1 MSLNII
7 DLIKGQL
14 GAGLV
19 SQVATKLGESES
31 GIAKAIS
38 GLLPSVLGGLIEQSK
53 DASVLDGILESSKSG
68 LLGNLL
74 EGSNSPLVSGIVS
87 KIFGDKANGIIE
99 AISSF
104 SGIGSGS
111 VSSLLNLVTGA
122 TVGSVGKFALDNN
135 LDKSNISSLLESQK
149 DSISGLVPSGLSLGA
164 LGFGS
169 FLGNSDNG
177 SVIDTV
183 VDSAKDLLGSA
194 ENTLDSAIDTAKDSA
209 SAVAGAVGAAAGS
222 AVDSISSV
230 IDSAKDTVGFV
241 ADNVA
246 DTASSAINTAK
257 DSVSAAAG
265 AVGSAASSAVD
276 SVENATKNGGLGSIL
291 KWILPLALLLFAGWY
306 LFKMSKDKAADA
318 LNSNNSAVVD
328 STNANGSENDTLSTS
343 GLTTTLEEIEFN
355 GTKLKGLSGGL
366 EQQLIGFLKDGSYAN
381 ATNEQLKEKWF
392 TFDNVKFVFGK
403 SDEIT
408 QESQGQLQN
417 LATILKAYPDA
428 KIKIGG
434 YTDKKG
440 NDEGNLKLSQVRADF
455 IKAELTK
462 LGVGSQIV
470 AAEGY
475 GEKFATVDENASDE
489 EREADRK
496 MSIRFEK

>member
-135 LDKSNISSLLESQK
+135 LDRSNISSLLESQK

-222 AVDSISSV
+222 AVDSVSSV
-230 IDSAKDTVGFV
+230 IDSAKDTVGSV

-257 DSVSAAAG
+257 DSVS
-265 AVGSAASSAVD
+265 SAASSAVD

-366 EQQLIGFLKDGSYAN
+366 EQQLISFLKDGSYAN